1 MTDED
6 LGGADVITDGV
17 QLTEVWLLHAEVG
30 TVDSRLLRLLLQ
42 VCELF
47 AVVLHLEQ
55 HESWVA

>member
-1 MTDED
+1 MTDDD
-6 LGGADVITDGV
+6 LGGGDVITDGV

-42 VCELF
+42 VCELL

-55 HESWVA
+55 HESRVA